1 MANEE
6 PGRIGAMIASQGWA
20 ALSGRQV
27 RALTGIVHGPEWDA
41 FGRSWSAL
49 GDDRYMADGGRYR
62 RRRHAVLALAGGEV
76 CTLPPRP
83 HYQSRDYNSLNGGIE
98 RWFAQ
103 VQPEVLGSETF
114 RTLLALCRDVFALA
128 DVPCEIEVHQF
139 RIEAGETPGYP
150 TPEGMHRD
158 GVDRVGVFL
167 IERYNVEAGSTR
179 IAIDGEKDMTEF
191 TLTNPLDAVF
201 IDDRRVRH
209 GVTPISSLLPGRE
222 AHRDVLV
229 LTFRFV

>member
-62 RRRHAVLALAGGEV
+62 RRRHAVLALTDGEV
-76 CTLPPRP
+76 RTLPPRP

-103 VQPEVLGSETF
+103 VQPEVVDF
-114 RTLLALCRDVFALA
+114 R
-128 DVPCEIEVHQF
+128 
-139 RIEAGETPGYP
+139 
-150 TPEGMHRD
+150 
-158 GVDRVGVFL
+158 
-167 IERYNVEAGSTR
+167 
-179 IAIDGEKDMTEF
+179 
-191 TLTNPLDAVF
+191 
-201 IDDRRVRH
+201 
-209 GVTPISSLLPGRE
+209 
-222 AHRDVLV
+222 
-229 LTFRFV
+229 